1 MCFIYVSRFIINYL
15 NIDIKLRAKT
25 NAILGR
31 RKYRT
36 S

>member
-1 MCFIYVSRFIINYL
+1 VSRFIISYL
-15 NIDIKLRAKT
+15 ILDIKLRAKM
-25 NAILGR
+25 NVILGR